1 MRTAGRDAQSLKRTV
16 LRSTGGSVLALVAF
30 ASVAAAGERVTTR
43 DPRCVAAGEGSG
55 SVQGLDGCFAAGSH
69 VRVES
74 QVMQG
79 SARMSGALP
88 FASDGAA
95 PAAMRSDGATTHL
108 RMRPGSGDIFAR

>member
-16 LRSTGGSVLALVAF
+16 LRSTGGSFLALAVF
-30 ASVAAAGERVTTR
+30 ASVAAAGERVTAH
-43 DPRCVAAGEGSG
+43 DPRCAAAGEGYVST
-55 SVQGLDGCFAAGSH
+55 QGLDGCFKAGSH

-108 RMRPGSGDIFAR
+108 RMRSGPAGIFAR

>member
-1 MRTAGRDAQSLKRTV
+1 MRTAGRDAQSLKRVV
-16 LRSTGGSVLALVAF
+16 LFSAGGSVLALVAF
-30 ASVAAAGERVTTR
+30 ASVAAAGERAVAR

-55 SVQGLDGCFAAGSH
+55 SMQGVDGCFAAGSH

-79 SARMSGALP
+79 SARMTGALP

-95 PAAMRSDGATTHL
+95 PAAMRSDAAPTRL
-108 RMRPGSGDIFAR
+108 RMRAGTGDIFSR